1 MAPPAGQGAGATVV
15 SHRDLT
21 IDGHVGNTG
30 RVIARIVEGDG
41 IHHPLG
47 VEQRD
52 VGVVSSLDA
61 RAHRDAEAPG
71 WAAGHA
77 AHHALQRH
85 RSSPGLARRG

>member
-15 SHRDLT
+15 IHRDLT

-30 RVIARIVEGDG
+30 RVIAQIVEGDG

-61 RAHRDAEAPG
+61 MPK
-71 WAAGHA
+71 
-77 AHHALQRH
+77 
-85 RSSPGLARRG
+85 RSSVPAGSFPGLARRG